1 MQAKKPGQISPEHLK
16 KQLAKT
22 RRQFMAIGLAA
33 LAVLILGAVF
43 YHYNDHLKWLDAFY
57 FCTVTL
63 TTIGYGDIAPSG
75 DASKLFTIFYVITGI
90 GIMATF
96 ANLLIQNASAGRQYR
111 RATRK
116 RTQRASEEE

>member
-1 MQAKKPGQISPEHLK
+1 MYSKKQRKSSPEHLK

-22 RRQFMAIGLAA
+22 HRQFTAVGLAA
-33 LAVLILGAVF
+33 LAALLVGAVF
-43 YHYNDHLKWLDAFY
+43 YHYTDHLGWLDAFY

-63 TTIGYGDIAPSG
+63 TTIGYGDIAPST
-75 DASKLFTIFYVITGI
+75 DASKLFTIFYVIAGI

-111 RATRK
+111 RAARK
-116 RTQRASEEE
+116 VKRAPSDKE